1 MLPPLAPLPAF
12 LSLTLH
18 RQDVEDLQREVVG
31 VEGEELQV
39 SRPAA
44 ALSKRVESLIS
55 QVDQTLH
62 ALGAQYLAG
71 SEQVTVPMGDKRL
84 VRDL

>member
-1 MLPPLAPLPAF
+1 M
-12 LSLTLH
+12 H

-31 VEGEELQV
+31 VEGEGLQV

-55 QVDQTLH
+55 QVDHTFQ

-71 SEQVTVPMGDKRL
+71 NEQVTVPMGDKRS
-84 VRDL
+84 VHDP